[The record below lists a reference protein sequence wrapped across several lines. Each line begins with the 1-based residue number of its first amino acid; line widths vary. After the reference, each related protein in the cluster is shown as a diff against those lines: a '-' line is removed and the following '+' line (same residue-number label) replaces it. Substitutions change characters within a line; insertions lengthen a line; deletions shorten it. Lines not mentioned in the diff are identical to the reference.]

1 MTAFNP
7 ALVEEAF
14 EDDVEG
20 TADFIRSVIGRVR
33 DNCERVRSSA
43 RSRDAA
49 AVQSAAHAAKG
60 SAGHLGGADVAQVA
74 GRIELSAKDGTI
86 EPPEVID
93 ELERLIAS
101 LEETAEAYISSRAAK
116 RESS

>member
-20 TADFIRSVIGRVR
+20 TADFIRSVIGRIR
-33 DNCERVRSSA
+33 ENYDRIRSA
-43 RSRDAA
+43 AQRRDAT
-49 AVQSAAHAAKG
+49 AVRAAAHAARG
-60 SAGHLGGADVAQVA
+60 SAGHLGGSDVEKIAA
-74 GRIELSAKDGTI
+74 KIELSAKDGTI
-86 EPPEVID
+86 EPLEVAD
-93 ELERLIAS
+93 ELERLINS

>member
-20 TADFIRSVIGRVR
+20 TTDFIRSVIGRVR
-33 DNCERVRSSA
+33 ENCERIRSSA
-43 RSRDAA
+43 RDGNAA
-49 AVQSAAHAAKG
+49 AVQAAAHAAKG
-60 SAGHLGGADVAQVA
+60 SAGHLGGADVETVA
-74 GRIELSAKDGTI
+74 AKIELSAKEGTI
-86 EPPEVID
+86 EPSDVFD
-93 ELERLIAS
+93 ELERRIAS
-101 LEETAEAYISSRAAK
+101 LEATAEAYITSRAAQ

>member
-20 TADFIRSVIGRVR
+20 TADFLRSVIGRVR
-33 DNCERVRSSA
+33 ENCQKVRIA
-43 RSRDAA
+43 AKIRNAA
-49 AVQSAAHAAKG
+49 AVQAAAHAAKG
-60 SAGHLGGADVAQVA
+60 SAGHLGGTDVENVA
-74 GRIELSAKDGTI
+74 AKIELSAKDGTI

-93 ELERLIAS
+93 ELEHRINS
-101 LEETAEAYISSRAAK
+101 LEEAAEAYISSRAAK

>member
-33 DNCERVRSSA
+33 ENCERIRSSA
-43 RSRDAA
+43 RAGDAA
-49 AVQSAAHAAKG
+49 AVHAAAHAAKG
-60 SAGHLGGADVAQVA
+60 SAGHLGGADVEKIAA
-74 GRIELSAKDGTI
+74 RIELSAKEGTI
-86 EPPEVID
+86 ETSEVVD
-93 ELERLIAS
+93 ELEREIGS
-101 LEETAEAYISSRAAK
+101 LEATAEAYITSRAAK
-116 RESS
+116 PASS

>member
-33 DNCERVRSSA
+33 DNCEKVRSASQIH
-43 RSRDAA
+43 DAA
-49 AVQSAAHAAKG
+49 GVQSAAHAAKG
-60 SAGHLGGADVAQVA
+60 SAGHLGGTDVEKVA
-74 GRIELSAKDGTI
+74 AKIELSAKEGTI
-86 EPPEVID
+86 EPLEVID
-93 ELERLIAS
+93 ELERRINS
-101 LEETAEAYISSRAAK
+101 LEEAAEVYISSRAAK
-116 RESS
+116 REPS